1 MVLPPEASR
10 AVFISVIGEAAAV
23 EELAAVIALRLGAED
38 DPLALRRASPASFLL
53 VLPDGAAVA
62 RRVRSLSPQLK
73 SGRRPVWV
81 RLGPT
86 ASCNSYVEATPS
98 ARASTP
104 AVGTEEP
111 HLNSR
116 GNRDVPLIEAF
127 ESTSTPKVG
136 AATSTAHRIRLNEE
150 VSRPIGKQGLG
161 DELTPSMKDPGAD
174 LKTEFV
180 QPSPTNAAPPG
191 LMEGAGPGPDEAQG
205 PIADNFVMGHGEAT
219 EGNPLILPASP
230 CLPPHPTSGLA
241 TEENPPRSPV
251 ALGSPWT
258 SPPPEFRSLGSPPG
272 LGKHSTNPLQ
282 VYSRRRSRPCGAA
295 LPESSTLAPMIELE
309 AEVSPKS
316 PCIPAGDVAAPAP
329 SPAATPLNHDTFISK
344 LSRRT
349 ASLLLVPTI
358 SKRHA
363 KALPPGETPRRSR
376 RLVGAVAEFQQ
387 VDWKRRSK
395 KKVMRSLEIISEQNG
410 VCQQAEEEYC
420 KLFEN
425 PLPDIHLIGL
435 AALFNWS
442 IPEFCEDDDQVGEDV
457 VAT

>member
-1 MVLPPEASR
+1 
-10 AVFISVIGEAAAV
+10 
-23 EELAAVIALRLGAED
+23 
-38 DPLALRRASPASFLL
+38 
-53 VLPDGAAVA
+53 
-62 RRVRSLSPQLK
+62 
-73 SGRRPVWV
+73 
-81 RLGPT
+81 
-86 ASCNSYVEATPS
+86 
-98 ARASTP
+98 
-104 AVGTEEP
+104 
-111 HLNSR
+111 
-116 GNRDVPLIEAF
+116 
-127 ESTSTPKVG
+127 
-136 AATSTAHRIRLNEE
+136 
-150 VSRPIGKQGLG
+150 
-161 DELTPSMKDPGAD
+161 
-174 LKTEFV
+174 
-180 QPSPTNAAPPG
+180 
-191 LMEGAGPGPDEAQG
+191 MEGAGPGPDEAQG

-241 TEENPPRSPV
+241 TEENPPRSPA

-272 LGKHSTNPLQ
+272 LGKRSANPLQ
-282 VYSRRRSRPCGAA
+282 VYSRRRSRPRGAA
-295 LPESSTLAPMIELE
+295 LPESSTLAPTIELE
-309 AEVSPKS
+309 GEVSAKS

-329 SPAATPLNHDTFISK
+329 SPAATPLNHDTFISN

-349 ASLLLVPTI
+349 AGLLPVPTI
-358 SKRHA
+358 SKRRA

-376 RLVGAVAEFQQ
+376 RLAGAVAEFQP
-387 VDWKRRSK
+387 VDWARRSK

-425 PLPDIHLIGL
+425 PLPDVHLIGL